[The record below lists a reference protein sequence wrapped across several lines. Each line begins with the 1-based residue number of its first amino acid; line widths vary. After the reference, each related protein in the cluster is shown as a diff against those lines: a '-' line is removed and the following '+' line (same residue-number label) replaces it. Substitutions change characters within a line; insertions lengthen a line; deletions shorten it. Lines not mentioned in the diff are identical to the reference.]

1 MKINILENYFLY
13 LFLDHHCLLYPI
25 VEILFFTDKGKY
37 SKEVF
42 FSLLSLSPL
51 SPLSYGTGYF
61 TDESKNSRK
70 LHFLKSFY

>member
-1 MKINILENYFLY
+1 MV
-13 LFLDHHCLLYPI
+13 H
-25 VEILFFTDKGKY
+25 VLFFTDEAKY
-37 SKEVF
+37 SREVF